1 MTLHSWF
8 PTSLY
13 SESITSPL
21 KVQREMVR
29 YVDRYYEKNAPIPKE
44 NGGVLVGDDSGDSK
58 VYQKAEFSWLNKQI
72 FSRVEKYLDA
82 LGVDINKI
90 KIYASKAW
98 PIVVEKGGKVLRHK
112 HPNSILSAVFYLQT
126 GDEESGEIRFY
137 ASHSEID
144 FLPMKFKRN
153 GRSYTNCK
161 YKAKPNDLLIFP
173 STLEHEVETYNGEL
187 PRYSISYDI
196 IVTSTRND
204 DWESTIPHPSQ
215 WKELNSS

>member
-13 SESITSPL
+13 YESFNSPP
-21 KVQREMVR
+21 KVQDKMIN
-29 YVDRYYEKNAPIPKE
+29 YVERFYEKNKPILKE
-44 NGGVLVGDDSGDSK
+44 GKIVTGDEFGDSK
-58 VYQKAEFSWLNKQI
+58 IYQKAEFFWLNKQI
-72 FSRVEKYLDA
+72 FSSAEKYLDA

-98 PIVVEKGGKVLRHK
+98 PIVIEKGGKILRHK

-137 ASHSEID
+137 DSHSEVD

-161 YKAKPNDLLIFP
+161 YKARPNDLLIFP
-173 STLEHEVETYNGEL
+173 STLEHEVNTYDGEL

-204 DWESTIPHPSQ
+204 ACESTIPHPSE

>member
-13 SESITSPL
+13 YESFNSPP
-21 KVQREMVR
+21 KVQDKMIN
-29 YVDRYYEKNAPIPKE
+29 YVERFYEKNKPILKE
-44 NGGVLVGDDSGDSK
+44 GKIVTGDEFGDSK
-58 VYQKAEFSWLNKQI
+58 IYQKAEFFWLNKQI
-72 FSRVEKYLDA
+72 FSRAEKYLDA

-98 PIVVEKGGKVLRHK
+98 PIVIEKGGKILRHK

-137 ASHSEID
+137 SSHSEID

-161 YKAKPNDLLIFP
+161 YKARPNDLLIFP
-173 STLEHEVETYNGEL
+173 STLEHEVNTYDGEL
-187 PRYSISYDI
+187 QMYSISYDI

-204 DWESTIPHPSQ
+204 ACESTIPHPSE

>member
-1 MTLHSWF
+1 MPVHYWF
-8 PTSLY
+8 PTCIYVEEMDSPMDVQSDMLSYFNKFGRNKSSL
-13 SESITSPL
+13 SIATG
-21 KVQREMVR
+21 
-29 YVDRYYEKNAPIPKE
+29 DNTGDYEIYKE
-44 NGGVLVGDDSGDSK
+44 P
-58 VYQKAEFSWLNKQI
+58 EFLWLNQEI
-72 FSRVEKYLDA
+72 FKHSCIYLES
-82 LGVDINKI
+82 LGVDIETV

-98 PIVVEKGGKVLRHK
+98 PIVIEKGGKILRHK

-137 ASHSEID
+137 DSHSEVD

-161 YKAKPNDLLIFP
+161 YKARPNDLLIFP
-173 STLEHEVETYNGEL
+173 STLEHEVNTYDGEL

-204 DWESTIPHPSQ
+204 ACESTIPHPSE